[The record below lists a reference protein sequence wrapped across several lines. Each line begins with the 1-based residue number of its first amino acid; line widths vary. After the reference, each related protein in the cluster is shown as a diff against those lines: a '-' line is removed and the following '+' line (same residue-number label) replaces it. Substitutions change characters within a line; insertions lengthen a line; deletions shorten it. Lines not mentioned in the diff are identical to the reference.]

1 MKDSGI
7 EWIGEIPENLNIIN
21 TKYLIKYEKG
31 KNPEN
36 TNIEGIGIPY
46 VGASDLDHKN
56 GVDNYSSYTESD
68 VPKCQHGDILILWD
82 GARAGLIGNR
92 NEGAI
97 SSTIVKLLPE
107 SSVIDKTFY
116 FYYLKGFENFL
127 YDMVGGTTIPH
138 MNRKFIEDIKF
149 IDFSLLEQTCIA
161 NYLDTR
167 CTLIDQTIEKQKQV
181 IEKLKEYKQSV
192 ITEAV
197 TKGLNQNVLMKDS
210 GSVYWGEMPENWTIK
225 RLKYVFSIVKRI
237 AGKEG
242 YNVLSITQNGIKVKD
257 LSNNEGQI
265 AQDYSNYQLVEV
277 GDFAMNHMDLLTGW
291 VDVSKYNGVTSPDYR
306 VFIIDD
312 EKACDSRYYLHLMQT
327 CYRNKIF
334 YGLGQGVSSL
344 GRWRLQADKF
354 LNFLIPV
361 PSLEEQKAIAEY
373 IDDKCKSIDAAISVK
388 GKVLEKLESYKKSL
402 IYECVTGKREVN

>member
-1 MKDSGI
+1 MSRKMKDSGI
-7 EWIGEIPENLNIIN
+7 EWIGEIPEAWKLVFV
-21 TKYLIKYEKG
+21 KYLFVIGRGRVIAVTELEDDGKY
-31 KNPEN
+31 P
-36 TNIEGIGIPY
+36 
-46 VGASDLDHKN
+46 V
-56 GVDNYSSYTESD
+56 YSSQTLNDGCFGYLNTFDFEKS
-68 VPKCQHGDILILWD
+68 QLTWTTD
-82 GARAGLIGNR
+82 GANAGTVFFR
-92 NEGAI
+92 EGRHNC
-97 SSTIVKLLPE
+97 TNVCGTLQP
-107 SSVIDKTFY
+107 KTNDNLK
-116 FYYLKGFENFL
+116 YLKFCLEYIAFYHKRQDTNGFKIMNNEMANIKL
-127 YDMVGGTTIPH
+127 VLPTI
-138 MNRKFIEDIKF
+138 N
-149 IDFSLLEQTCIA
+149 EQTYIA
-161 NYLDTR
+161 NYLNTR

-306 VFIIDD
+306 VFIMDD
-312 EKACDSRYYLHLMQT
+312 EKSCDSRYYLHLMQT

-373 IDDKCKSIDAAISVK
+373 IDDKCKSIDAAISEK

-402 IYECVTGKREVN
+402 IYECVTGKREVK

>member
-1 MKDSGI
+1 MSRKMKDSGI
-7 EWIGEIPENLNIIN
+7 EWIGEIPEAWKLVFV
-21 TKYLIKYEKG
+21 KYLFVIGRGRVIAVTELEDDGKY
-31 KNPEN
+31 P
-36 TNIEGIGIPY
+36 
-46 VGASDLDHKN
+46 V
-56 GVDNYSSYTESD
+56 YSSQTLNDGCFGYLNTFDFEKS
-68 VPKCQHGDILILWD
+68 QLTWTTD
-82 GARAGLIGNR
+82 GANAGTVFFR
-92 NEGAI
+92 EGRHNC
-97 SSTIVKLLPE
+97 TNVCGTLQP
-107 SSVIDKTFY
+107 KTNDNLK
-116 FYYLKGFENFL
+116 YLKFCLEYIAFYHKRQDTNGFKIMNNEMANIKIVL
-127 YDMVGGTTIPH
+127 PTI
-138 MNRKFIEDIKF
+138 N
-149 IDFSLLEQTCIA
+149 EQTYIA

-306 VFIIDD
+306 VFIMDD
-312 EKACDSRYYLHLMQT
+312 EKSCDSRYYLHLMQT

-373 IDDKCKSIDAAISVK
+373 IDDKCKSIDAAISEK

-402 IYECVTGKREVN
+402 IYECVTGKREVK